1 MPPPLSLSRPSVRH
15 SRPLSPQAGK
25 VRVRAKPSAVADIG
39 VDDDIPTRTML
50 IGTVIV
56 IGAGIFII
64 WREHK
69 LGLERR
75 GARKHLTP
83 QG

>member
-1 MPPPLSLSRPSVRH
+1 M
-15 SRPLSPQAGK
+15 
-25 VRVRAKPSAVADIG
+25 RAKPSAVADIG

>member
-1 MPPPLSLSRPSVRH
+1 
-15 SRPLSPQAGK
+15 
-25 VRVRAKPSAVADIG
+25 
-39 VDDDIPTRTML
+39 ML

-69 LGLERR
+69 LGWS
-75 GARKHLTP
+75 GAVPAST
-83 QG
+83 

>member
-1 MPPPLSLSRPSVRH
+1 
-15 SRPLSPQAGK
+15 
-25 VRVRAKPSAVADIG
+25 
-39 VDDDIPTRTML
+39 ML

-69 LGLERR
+69 WGWSGRCPQAPDAAGVRLLLIRPAGTFPARGEKGYAAPSVALKTVRSPQSSPLRR
-75 GARKHLTP
+75 AGE
-83 QG
+83 G